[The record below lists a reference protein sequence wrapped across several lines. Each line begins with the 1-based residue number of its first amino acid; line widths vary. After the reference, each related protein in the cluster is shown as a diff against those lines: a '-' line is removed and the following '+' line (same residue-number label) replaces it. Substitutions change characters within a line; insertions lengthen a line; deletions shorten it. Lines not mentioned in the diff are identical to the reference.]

1 MEFSENPCKP
11 FESERSLLCP
21 MSPFSDTSFGW
32 EEITPNTHSVS
43 RDSSYVNGKV
53 NVSNKFANECTNS
66 NDNVYMTSDSSD
78 SDDSIDDDEAR
89 FGVTA
94 ARKEESSVQD
104 LVVKPDLPEKV
115 LKDIY
120 RMKKEHDVS
129 ESEDSYSQ
137 KSAKDNCKK
146 KRKHVLKKEDSES
159 DTEIPSLLT
168 DEDYGTF
175 KLGGTLKF
183 GDLTEEEDIWMV
195 QCPISLNPQ
204 CLEDKELVFGGTSEF
219 TLQNSAHKYET
230 TSYVDRI
237 KPVLC
242 LLPNKKGVYKANYE
256 KELEVR
262 KKVTSQNRRMVHED
276 LLIQPQMLK
285 KEKRKK
291 SRSSKSNSNSEET
304 GTCKERGKWQTY
316 DEEEQESYKKEKKKK
331 GKNHDA
337 EGHMRKR
344 KLDEDTFEASEIV
357 YDTKRR
363 KKDKHKNMQ

>member
-1 MEFSENPCKP
+1 
-11 FESERSLLCP
+11 
-21 MSPFSDTSFGW
+21 
-32 EEITPNTHSVS
+32 
-43 RDSSYVNGKV
+43 
-53 NVSNKFANECTNS
+53 
-66 NDNVYMTSDSSD
+66 
-78 SDDSIDDDEAR
+78 
-89 FGVTA
+89 
-94 ARKEESSVQD
+94 
-104 LVVKPDLPEKV
+104 
-115 LKDIY
+115 
-120 RMKKEHDVS
+120 MKKEHDVS

-242 LLPNKKGVYKANYE
+242 LLPNKKGVYKAKVLQPEGLMVITEQVEVPELKIALPKQSNFQIPKGLKVRHPLFGRDYE